1 MIVIDE
7 LAQPSAQRPAMPRKE
22 PEMTEGKNAAGAD
35 DLAMAEGQAAVE
47 AIVETEAAADQAGV
61 DRAATGETTPRRRRR
76 PKTDKV
82 AGADP
87 VSSAAD
93 AAGTVDAQELASD
106 AEPPSTTNLV
116 PVMAMEEMVRA
127 DSVSITQGGA
137 VHVEAGTLNV
147 TQGGVQ
153 DARAQ
158 RIEVR
163 QGGVG
168 RAEVDE
174 LVVTQG
180 GVGLV
185 RAETASIRQGGA
197 GAIIGDRVDV
207 HQSLVRL
214 VLGRQSVTI
223 ERGVART
230 VMARDVEI
238 GERGFAGL
246 VIARTV
252 NGEGR
257 ILLDWRAGLA
267 FGATFALLWALL
279 RGRAR

>member
-1 MIVIDE
+1 
-7 LAQPSAQRPAMPRKE
+7 
-22 PEMTEGKNAAGAD
+22 
-35 DLAMAEGQAAVE
+35 
-47 AIVETEAAADQAGV
+47 
-61 DRAATGETTPRRRRR
+61 
-76 PKTDKV
+76 
-82 AGADP
+82 
-87 VSSAAD
+87 
-93 AAGTVDAQELASD
+93 
-106 AEPPSTTNLV
+106 
-116 PVMAMEEMVRA
+116 MAMEDGSSRFGL
-127 DSVSITQGGA
+127 DHPGGA
-137 VHVEAGTLNV
+137 VHVEAGTLKV
-147 TQGGVQ
+147 TGRRPGRSPSASKC
-153 DARAQ
+153 ARA
-158 RIEVR
+158 
-163 QGGVG
+163 
-168 RAEVDE
+168 ASAAPKSTSSS
-174 LVVTQG
+174 LPS

-230 VMARDVEI
+230 VLARDVEI

-252 NGEGR
+252 KGEGR